1 MKMVNQLGKKANRPK
16 AGEEGSPMNSIRF
29 CSAALLALVLSLT
42 AVACGSSSSTSTGS
56 SSKVGAVPTEQSLT
70 GKTGGK
76 LTVLASSDVDYIDPG
91 AAYYQF
97 TFMVTTATQRALYS
111 FGPDDAIDAVP
122 DLATEAPDVSSDGK
136 TVTVKIRSD
145 VKFSPPVNRAAT
157 SADVKYAVER
167 AFLPTVA
174 NGYAG
179 AYFGDIIG
187 VKEFQD
193 GKAKEISGIETPDA
207 TTIVF
212 NLNRGTGGVV
222 AGALALPISAPVP
235 KEYAAKFDA
244 KNPSTYGV
252 NQVATGP
259 YMIEADAKGALTG
272 YEPGKKIDLVR
283 NPNWDR
289 ATDFRKAYLDT
300 INIEEGND
308 DTTVASRQILQGNGQ
323 VNGDFG
329 PPPPVLKQIV
339 SSTPDQL
346 ALTPSG
352 GLRYVSL
359 NTTMAPF
366 DDLNVRKAVLAVFD
380 REAMRATR
388 GGPLL
393 GPIANHFIPP
403 EMGGF
408 DEAGGL
414 TGTGVDFLK
423 YPKGNL
429 ALAKEY
435 MKKGGF
441 PSGMYTGGQ
450 ELLMVGTSGGAAQ
463 KSSEVAAAQLEK
475 LGFKPKLRLV
485 TQDSMYT
492 KFCNVPKAKVV
503 ICPNVGWLKDFADP
517 QTILDPTFNGKNIV
531 DVNNSNWPQLNVASI
546 NSAMDQAE
554 VVVGSDA
561 RNKAWADIDRQITAQ
576 APAVPWIWDD
586 TANIRSTDVAGVI
599 NKFNSNWDL
608 SFTSL
613 K

>member
-1 MKMVNQLGKKANRPK
+1 MK
-16 AGEEGSPMNSIRF
+16 SIRV
-29 CSAALLALVLSLT
+29 CSAALLALMLSLT
-42 AVACGSSSSTSTGS
+42 LAACGSSSSSNTST
-56 SSKVGAVPTEQSLT
+56 KVGAVPAEQTLT
-70 GKTGGK
+70 GKTGGNLK
-76 LTVLASSDVDYIDPG
+76 VLASSDVDYIDPG

-97 TFMVTTATQRALYS
+97 TFMVTSATQRSLYS

-122 DLATEAPDVSSDGK
+122 DLATQAPDVSSDGK
-136 TVTVKIRSD
+136 TVTVKIKSN
-145 VKFSPPVNRAAT
+145 VKFSPPVDRAAT
-157 SADVKYAVER
+157 SADVKYAIER

-193 GKAKEISGIETPDA
+193 GKANEISGIDTPNN

-259 YMIEADAKGALTG
+259 YMIEADSKGALTG
-272 YEPGKKIDLVR
+272 YEPGKKINLVR

-289 ATDFRKAYLDT
+289 ATDYRKAYLDT

-329 PPPPVLKQIV
+329 PPPPVLKQV
-339 SSTPDQL
+339 VNSTPDQL

-359 NTTMAPF
+359 NTTLAPF
-366 DDLNVRKAVLAVFD
+366 NNLNVRKAVLAVFD

-403 EMGGF
+403 EIGGF

-423 YPKGNL
+423 YPQGNL

-441 PSGMYTGGQ
+441 PSGMYTGSQ
-450 ELLMVGTSGGAAQ
+450 QLLMVGTSGGAAQ
-463 KSSEVAAAQLEK
+463 KASEVAAAQLEK
-475 LGFKPKLRLV
+475 LGFNPKLRLV

-546 NSAMDQAE
+546 NSAMDSAE
-554 VVVGSDA
+554 LVVGSDA
-561 RNKAWADIDRQITAQ
+561 RNKAWANIDRQITAQ

>member
-1 MKMVNQLGKKANRPK
+1 MK
-16 AGEEGSPMNSIRF
+16 SIRV
-29 CSAALLALVLSLT
+29 CSAALFALMLSLT
-42 AVACGSSSSTSTGS
+42 AVACGSDSSSDTST
-56 SSKVGAVPTEQSLT
+56 KVGAVPTEQSLT

-97 TFMVTTATQRALYS
+97 TFMVTGATQRSLYS
-111 FGPDDAIDAVP
+111 FGPDDAIDPVP
-122 DLATEAPDVSSDGK
+122 DLATDAPDVSSDGK
-136 TVTVKIRSD
+136 TVTVKMKPN
-145 VKFSPPVNRAAT
+145 VKFSPPVDRAAT

-187 VKEFQD
+187 IKEFQD
-193 GKAKEISGIETPDA
+193 GKADEISGIDTPDD

-212 NLNRGTGGVV
+212 NLSRGTGGVV

-235 KEYAAKFDA
+235 QEYAAKFDA

-272 YEPGKKIDLVR
+272 YEPGKKINLVR

-308 DTTVASRQILQGNGQ
+308 DTTVASRQILKGNAQ

-359 NTTMAPF
+359 NTTLAPF
-366 DDLNVRKAVLAVFD
+366 DNLNVRKAVLAVFD

-408 DEAGGL
+408 EEAGGL

-423 YPKGNL
+423 NPSGDL

-435 MKKGGF
+435 MKKGGY

-450 ELLMVGTSGGAAQ
+450 QLLMVGTSGGAAQ

-531 DVNNSNWPQLNVASI
+531 DVNNSNWPQLNNAAI
-546 NSAMDQAE
+546 NSAMDKAE
-554 VVVGSDA
+554 VLVGADA

-599 NKFNSNWDL
+599 NKFNGNWDL

>member
-1 MKMVNQLGKKANRPK
+1 MK
-16 AGEEGSPMNSIRF
+16 SIRV
-29 CSAALLALVLSLT
+29 CSAALFALMLSLT
-42 AVACGSSSSTSTGS
+42 VVACGSDSSSDTST
-56 SSKVGAVPTEQSLT
+56 KVGAVPTEQSLT
-70 GKTGGK
+70 GKTGGN

-97 TFMVTTATQRALYS
+97 TFMVTGATQRSLYS
-111 FGPDDAIDAVP
+111 FGPDDAIDPVP
-122 DLATEAPDVSSDGK
+122 DLATDAPDVSSDGK
-136 TVTVKIRSD
+136 TVTVKMKPN
-145 VKFSPPVNRAAT
+145 VKFSPPVDRAAT

-187 VKEFQD
+187 IKEFQD
-193 GKAKEISGIETPDA
+193 GKADEISGIDTPDD

-212 NLNRGTGGVV
+212 NLSRGTGGVV

-235 KEYAAKFDA
+235 QEYAAKFDA

-272 YEPGKKIDLVR
+272 YEPGKKINLVR

-308 DTTVASRQILQGNGQ
+308 DTTVASRQILKGNAQ

-359 NTTMAPF
+359 NTTLAPF
-366 DDLNVRKAVLAVFD
+366 DNLNVRKAVLAVFD

-408 DEAGGL
+408 EEAGGL

-423 YPKGNL
+423 NPSGDL

-435 MKKGGF
+435 MKKGGY

-450 ELLMVGTSGGAAQ
+450 QLLMVGTSGGAAQ
-463 KSSEVAAAQLEK
+463 KASEVAAAQLEK

-531 DVNNSNWPQLNVASI
+531 DVNNSNWPQLNNAAI
-546 NSAMDQAE
+546 NSAMDKAE
-554 VVVGSDA
+554 VLVGADA

-599 NKFNSNWDL
+599 NKFNGNWDL

>member
-1 MKMVNQLGKKANRPK
+1 MTVSFNFGSKTNRPK
-16 AGEEGSPMNSIRF
+16 AGKEGTPMKSIRV
-29 CSAALLALVLSLT
+29 CSAALVALMLSL
-42 AVACGSSSSTSTGS
+42 AVAACGSSGSSSDS
-56 SSKVGAVPTEQSLT
+56 SSKVGAVPAEQSLT
-70 GKTGGK
+70 GKTGGA

-97 TFMVTTATQRALYS
+97 TFMVTGATQRSLFS
-111 FGPDDAIDAVP
+111 FGPDDAVDPVP
-122 DLATEAPDVSSDGK
+122 DLATEAADVASDGK
-136 TVTVKIRSD
+136 TVTVKIKPN
-145 VKFSPPVNRAAT
+145 VKFSPPVNRVAT
-157 SADVKYAVER
+157 SSDVKYAIER

-187 VKEFQD
+187 VAEFQD
-193 GKAKEISGIETPDA
+193 GKAKDISGIATPDA

-212 NLNRGTGGVV
+212 NLSRGTGGVV

-272 YEPGKKIDLVR
+272 YEPGKKINLVR

-308 DTTVASRQILQGNGQ
+308 DTTVASRQILKGNAQ

-359 NTTMAPF
+359 NTTLAPF
-366 DDLNVRKAVLAVFD
+366 DNLNVRKAVLAVFD

-388 GGPLL
+388 GGSLL

-403 EMGGF
+403 AMGGF

-414 TGTGVDFLK
+414 NGTGVDFLK
-423 YPKGNL
+423 YPSGNL

-441 PSGMYTGGQ
+441 PSGMYTGGK

-463 KSSEVAAAQLEK
+463 KASEVAAAQLEK

-492 KFCNVPKAKVV
+492 KFCNVPKAKVN
-503 ICPNVGWLKDFADP
+503 ICPNVGWLKDFSDP

-531 DVNNSNWPQLNVASI
+531 EVNNSNWPQLNDAAV
-546 NSAMDQAE
+546 NSAMDKAE
-554 VVVGSDA
+554 VVVGADA
-561 RNKAWADIDRQITAQ
+561 RNKAWANIDRQITAL

>member
-1 MKMVNQLGKKANRPK
+1 MK
-16 AGEEGSPMNSIRF
+16 SIRVY
-29 CSAALLALVLSLT
+29 SAALLALMLSLT
-42 AVACGSSSSTSTGS
+42 VVACGSSSSSDTST
-56 SSKVGAVPTEQSLT
+56 KVGAVPAEQSLT
-70 GKTGGK
+70 GKTGGN
-76 LTVLASSDVDYIDPG
+76 LTVVASSDVDYIDPG

-111 FGPDDAIDAVP
+111 FGPDDAVDAVP
-122 DLATEAPDVSSDGK
+122 DLATKAADVSSDGK

-145 VKFSPPVNRAAT
+145 VKFSPPVDRAAT
-157 SADVKYAVER
+157 SADVKYAIER

-187 VKEFQD
+187 VQEFQD
-193 GKAKEISGIETPDA
+193 GKATEISGIDTPDD

-272 YEPGKKIDLVR
+272 YEPGKKINLVR

-300 INIEEGND
+300 IKIEEGND
-308 DTTVASRQILQGNGQ
+308 DTTVASRQILSGNGQ

-339 SSTPDQL
+339 NSTPDQL

-359 NTTMAPF
+359 NTTLAPF
-366 DDLNVRKAVLAVFD
+366 NNLNVRKAVLAVFD

-403 EMGGF
+403 AMGGF

-441 PSGMYTGGQ
+441 PSGMYTGSQ
-450 ELLMVGTSGGAAQ
+450 QLLMVGTSGGAAQ

-531 DVNNSNWPQLNVASI
+531 DVNNSNWPQLNVASV
-546 NSAMDQAE
+546 NSAMDSAE
-554 VVVGSDA
+554 VVVGADA
-561 RNKAWADIDRQITAQ
+561 RNKAWAAIDRQITAQ

-586 TANIRSTDVAGVI
+586 TANIRSTNVAGVI

>member
-1 MKMVNQLGKKANRPK
+1 MK
-16 AGEEGSPMNSIRF
+16 SIRV
-29 CSAALLALVLSLT
+29 CSAALLALMLSLT
-42 AVACGSSSSTSTGS
+42 VAACGSSSSSNTST
-56 SSKVGAVPTEQSLT
+56 KVGAVPAEQSLT
-70 GKTGGK
+70 GKTGGN
-76 LTVLASSDVDYIDPG
+76 LTVVASSDVDYIDPG

-111 FGPDDAIDAVP
+111 FGPDDAVNAVP
-122 DLATEAPDVSSDGK
+122 DLATQAPDVSSDGK
-136 TVTVKIRSD
+136 TVTVKIKSN

-157 SADVKYAVER
+157 SADVKYAIER

-193 GKAKEISGIETPDA
+193 GKATEISGIDTPNS

-259 YMIEADAKGALTG
+259 YMIEADSKGALTG
-272 YEPGKKIDLVR
+272 YEPGKKINLVR

-308 DTTVASRQILQGNGQ
+308 DTTVASRQILSGNGQ

-339 SSTPDQL
+339 NTTPDQL

-359 NTTMAPF
+359 NTTLAPF
-366 DDLNVRKAVLAVFD
+366 NNLNVRKAVLAVFD

-403 EMGGF
+403 AMGGF

-441 PSGMYTGGQ
+441 PSGMYTGNQ
-450 ELLMVGTSGGAAQ
+450 QLLMVGTSGGAAQ

-531 DVNNSNWPQLNVASI
+531 DVNNSNWPQLNVASV
-546 NSAMDQAE
+546 NSAMDSAE
-554 VVVGSDA
+554 VVVGASA
-561 RNKAWADIDRQITAQ
+561 RNKAWAAIDRQITAQ
-576 APAVPWIWDD
+576 APAIPWIWDD
-586 TANIRSTDVAGVI
+586 TANIRSTNVAGVI

>member
-1 MKMVNQLGKKANRPK
+1 M
-16 AGEEGSPMNSIRF
+16 
-29 CSAALLALVLSLT
+29 
-42 AVACGSSSSTSTGS
+42 
-56 SSKVGAVPTEQSLT
+56 
-70 GKTGGK
+70 
-76 LTVLASSDVDYIDPG
+76 LASSDVDYIDPG

-97 TFMVTTATQRALYS
+97 TFMVTGATQRSLYS
-111 FGPDDAIDAVP
+111 FGPDDAIDPVP
-122 DLATEAPDVSSDGK
+122 DLATDAPDVSSDGK
-136 TVTVKIRSD
+136 TVTVKMKPN
-145 VKFSPPVNRAAT
+145 VKFSPPVDRAAT

-187 VKEFQD
+187 IKEFQD
-193 GKAKEISGIETPDA
+193 GKADEISGIDTPDD

-212 NLNRGTGGVV
+212 NLSRGTGGVV

-235 KEYAAKFDA
+235 QEYAAKFDA

-272 YEPGKKIDLVR
+272 YEPGKKINLVR

-308 DTTVASRQILQGNGQ
+308 DTTVASRQILKGNAQ

-359 NTTMAPF
+359 NTTLAPF
-366 DDLNVRKAVLAVFD
+366 DNLNVRKAVLAVFD

-408 DEAGGL
+408 EEAGGL

-423 YPKGNL
+423 NPSGDL

-435 MKKGGF
+435 MKKGGY

-450 ELLMVGTSGGAAQ
+450 QLLMVGTSGGAAQ

-531 DVNNSNWPQLNVASI
+531 DVNNSNWPQLNNAAI
-546 NSAMDQAE
+546 NSAMDKAE
-554 VVVGSDA
+554 VLVGADA

-599 NKFNSNWDL
+599 NKFNGNWDL

>member
-1 MKMVNQLGKKANRPK
+1 MVNQLGKKANRPK

-586 TANIRSTDVAGVI
+586 TANISSTDVAGVI

>member
-1 MKMVNQLGKKANRPK
+1 MVNQLGKKANRPK

>member
-1 MKMVNQLGKKANRPK
+1 MK
-16 AGEEGSPMNSIRF
+16 SIRV
-29 CSAALLALVLSLT
+29 CSAALLALMLSLT
-42 AVACGSSSSTSTGS
+42 VVACGSSSSSDTST
-56 SSKVGAVPTEQSLT
+56 KVGAVPAEQSLT
-70 GKTGGK
+70 GKTGGN
-76 LTVLASSDVDYIDPG
+76 LTVVASSDVDYIDPG

-111 FGPDDAIDAVP
+111 FGPDDAVDAVP
-122 DLATEAPDVSSDGK
+122 DLATKAADVSSDGK

-145 VKFSPPVNRAAT
+145 VKFSPPVDRAAT
-157 SADVKYAVER
+157 SADVKYAIER

-187 VKEFQD
+187 VQEFQD
-193 GKAKEISGIETPDA
+193 GKATEISGIDTPDD

-272 YEPGKKIDLVR
+272 YEPGKKINLVR

-300 INIEEGND
+300 IKIEEGND
-308 DTTVASRQILQGNGQ
+308 DTTVASRQILSGNGQ

-339 SSTPDQL
+339 NSTPDQL

-359 NTTMAPF
+359 NTTLAPF
-366 DDLNVRKAVLAVFD
+366 NNLNVRKAVLAVFD

-403 EMGGF
+403 AMGGF

-441 PSGMYTGGQ
+441 PSGMYTGSQ
-450 ELLMVGTSGGAAQ
+450 QLLMVGTSGGAAQ

-531 DVNNSNWPQLNVASI
+531 DVNNSNWPQLNVASV
-546 NSAMDQAE
+546 NSAMDSAE
-554 VVVGSDA
+554 VVVGADA
-561 RNKAWADIDRQITAQ
+561 RNKAWAAIDRQITAQ

-586 TANIRSTDVAGVI
+586 TANIRSTNVAGVI

>member
-1 MKMVNQLGKKANRPK
+1 MK
-16 AGEEGSPMNSIRF
+16 SIRV
-29 CSAALLALVLSLT
+29 CSAALLALMLSLT
-42 AVACGSSSSTSTGS
+42 VVACGSSSSDTST
-56 SSKVGAVPTEQSLT
+56 KVGAVPAEQSLT
-70 GKTGGK
+70 GKTGGN
-76 LTVLASSDVDYIDPG
+76 LTVVASSDVDYIDPG

-111 FGPDDAIDAVP
+111 FGPDDAVDAVP
-122 DLATEAPDVSSDGK
+122 DLATKAADVSSDGK

-145 VKFSPPVNRAAT
+145 VKFSPPVDRAAT
-157 SADVKYAVER
+157 SADVKYAIER

-193 GKAKEISGIETPDA
+193 GKANEISGIDTPDD

-259 YMIEADAKGALTG
+259 YMIEADSKGALTG
-272 YEPGKKIDLVR
+272 YEPGKKINLVR

-308 DTTVASRQILQGNGQ
+308 DTTVASRQILSGNGQ

-339 SSTPDQL
+339 NTTPDQL

-359 NTTMAPF
+359 NTTLAPF
-366 DDLNVRKAVLAVFD
+366 NNLNVRKAVLAVFD

-388 GGPLL
+388 GGALL

-403 EMGGF
+403 AMGGF

-441 PSGMYTGGQ
+441 PSGMYTGSQ
-450 ELLMVGTSGGAAQ
+450 QLLMVGTSGGSAQ

-531 DVNNSNWPQLNVASI
+531 DVNNSNWPQLDVASI
-546 NSAMDQAE
+546 NSAMDSAE
-554 VVVGSDA
+554 IVVGADA
-561 RNKAWADIDRQITAQ
+561 RNKAWAAIDRQITAQ

-586 TANIRSTDVAGVI
+586 TANIRSTNVAGVI

>member
-1 MKMVNQLGKKANRPK
+1 MTVSFNFGSKTNRPK
-16 AGEEGSPMNSIRF
+16 AGKEGTPMKSIRV
-29 CSAALLALVLSLT
+29 CSAALVALMLSL
-42 AVACGSSSSTSTGS
+42 AVAACGSSGSSSDS
-56 SSKVGAVPTEQSLT
+56 SSKVGAVPAEQSLT
-70 GKTGGK
+70 GKTGGA

-97 TFMVTTATQRALYS
+97 TFMVTGATQRSLFS
-111 FGPDDAIDAVP
+111 FGPDDAVDPVP
-122 DLATEAPDVSSDGK
+122 DLATEAADVASDGK
-136 TVTVKIRSD
+136 TVTVKIKPN
-145 VKFSPPVNRAAT
+145 VKFSPPVNRVAT
-157 SADVKYAVER
+157 SSDVKYAIER

-187 VKEFQD
+187 VAEFQD
-193 GKAKEISGIETPDA
+193 GKAKDISGIATPDA

-212 NLNRGTGGVV
+212 NLSRGTGGVV

-272 YEPGKKIDLVR
+272 YEPGKKINLVR

-308 DTTVASRQILQGNGQ
+308 DTTVASRQILKGNAQ

-359 NTTMAPF
+359 NTTLAPF
-366 DDLNVRKAVLAVFD
+366 DNLNVRKAVLAVFD

-388 GGPLL
+388 GGSLL

-403 EMGGF
+403 AMGGF

-414 TGTGVDFLK
+414 NGTGVDFLK
-423 YPKGNL
+423 YPSGNL

-441 PSGMYTGGQ
+441 PSGMYTGGK

-463 KSSEVAAAQLEK
+463 KASEVAAAQLEK

-492 KFCNVPKAKVV
+492 KFCNVPKAKVI
-503 ICPNVGWLKDFADP
+503 ICPNVGWLKDFSDP

-531 DVNNSNWPQLNVASI
+531 EVNNSNWPQLNDAAV
-546 NSAMDQAE
+546 NSAMDKAE
-554 VVVGSDA
+554 VVVGADA
-561 RNKAWADIDRQITAQ
+561 RNKAWANIDRQITAL

-599 NKFNSNWDL
+599 NKFNGNWDL

>member
-1 MKMVNQLGKKANRPK
+1 MVNQLGKKANRPK

-463 KSSEVAAAQLEK
+463 KSSEVATAQLEK